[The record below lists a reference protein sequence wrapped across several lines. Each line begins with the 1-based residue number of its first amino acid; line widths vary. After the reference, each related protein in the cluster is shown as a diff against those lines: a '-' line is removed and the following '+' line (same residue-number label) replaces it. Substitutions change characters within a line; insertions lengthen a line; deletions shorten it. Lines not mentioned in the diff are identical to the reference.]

1 MCEPPWAVL
10 QTFSNLQAG
19 NLQAGGFEH
28 VRDRMTIARS
38 FKAAPLA
45 ADLQ

>member
-1 MCEPPWAVL
+1 MCEPTRAVL

-19 NLQAGGFEH
+19 NLQAGFEH
-28 VRDRMTIARS
+28 IRDRMTIARS